1 MDTKPLDFECPK
13 TVKGLIAE
21 YSALVTSLMDEGR
34 DVCSAQDEAGRLM
47 SEKYD
52 KEILCVLPWFA
63 DFDY

>member
-34 DVCSAQDEAGRLM
+34 DVCSAQDEAGRL
-47 SEKYD
+47 
-52 KEILCVLPWFA
+52 ILKT
-63 DFDY
+63 